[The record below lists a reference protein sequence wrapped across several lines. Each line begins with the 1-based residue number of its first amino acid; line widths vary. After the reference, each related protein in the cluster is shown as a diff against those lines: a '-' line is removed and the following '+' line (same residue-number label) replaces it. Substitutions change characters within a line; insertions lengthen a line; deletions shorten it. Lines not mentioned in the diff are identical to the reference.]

1 MITLDQ
7 IREGSVVIV
16 RDCFG
21 QGSPK
26 RVTVTDV
33 LEDIKR
39 GEPGI
44 EYGSNWAYL
53 NQVDR
58 VVVY

>member
-1 MITLDQ
+1 MVTLKD
-7 IREGSVVIV
+7 IRKGSVVIM

-26 RVTVTDV
+26 KVTVTDV

-44 EYGSNWAYL
+44 EIGRAH
-53 NQVDR
+53 V
-58 VVVY
+58 